1 MNSPSYMYMTIAL
14 ICSNVLKYPVP
25 INKNINFLLLRQASR
40 TDSIYTL
47 RPAGPNYKRSVFCFG
62 RKKSNAD
69 EAEAKHRTVVPNHT
83 GKAES

>member
-1 MNSPSYMYMTIAL
+1 MVLEFMEFTQPRSSLRLLVSTLDSFFYLHLSP
-14 ICSNVLKYPVP
+14 
-25 INKNINFLLLRQASR
+25 FRQASR

-62 RKKSNAD
+62 RKKSDVD

-83 GKAES
+83 GNK

>member
-1 MNSPSYMYMTIAL
+1 MPL
-14 ICSNVLKYPVP
+14 
-25 INKNINFLLLRQASR
+25 LLLRQASR

-83 GKAES
+83 GKAESELVILFKKSGSRRSRDDIQI